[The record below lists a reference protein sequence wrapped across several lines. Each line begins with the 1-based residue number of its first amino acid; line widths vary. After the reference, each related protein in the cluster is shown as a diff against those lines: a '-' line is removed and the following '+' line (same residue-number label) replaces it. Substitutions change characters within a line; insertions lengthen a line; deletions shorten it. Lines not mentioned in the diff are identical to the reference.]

1 MSTRWKITLN
11 TKQRISLG
19 TGSEK
24 AFLTRSHPYVP
35 GSVVRGAL
43 AAAWLR
49 EGYPHSTAFQQ
60 IFENGRF
67 SDALPEGVAVQSQ
80 SVVRK
85 KYGSHTVDDDRDL
98 AFDDTPKE
106 LSEEPLKGDYDFASN
121 FSAQK
126 QRTVT
131 ATALE
136 PRRHVAKDGSLFS
149 REALEKGTSFIGTIV
164 LPDSVSPKLLLK
176 LTTIFVGG
184 RSSVMGRT
192 EVRIEEESP
201 LKLPEDNT
209 IIIRT
214 LSQAIIVDDFGVPV
228 TNFKEALEILDID
241 VVKVWAPRVNSG
253 IAGGWHAAS
262 GLPKPMEIGLA
273 PGATAKIKRPSNEML
288 ERLLDEGIGLRRS
301 EGYGWIEIVDKSY
314 ERPARLEESR
324 HHDETEPVT
333 SAVTSEA
340 ARILAVRLSNDQRQW
355 LANMLRQLDEGD
367 SLTDEHLGQP
377 VVGRLSSRQ
386 TELVKQIV
394 KDTPQD
400 LRTNLAH
407 EITRGGTR

>member
-192 EVRIEEESP
+192 EVRIEEEPP

-301 EGYGWIEIVDKSY
+301 EGYGWVEIVDKSY

>member
-192 EVRIEEESP
+192 EVRIEEEPP

-324 HHDETEPVT
+324 HHDEPEPVT

>member
-288 ERLLDEGIGLRRS
+288 EKLLDEGIGLRRS
-301 EGYGWIEIVDKSY
+301 EGYGWVEIVDKSY

-324 HHDETEPVT
+324 HHDEPEPVT

-367 SLTDEHLGQP
+367 SLTDKHLGQP

-407 EITRGGTR
+407 AITRGGTR

>member
-1 MSTRWKITLN
+1 MFLGRSFAEP
-11 TKQRISLG
+11 SLRRG
-19 TGSEK
+19 CEK
-24 AFLTRSHPYVP
+24 DIRTAPRSSRFLRT
-35 GSVVRGAL
+35 VV
-43 AAAWLR
+43 
-49 EGYPHSTAFQQ
+49 
-60 IFENGRF
+60 F

-192 EVRIEEESP
+192 EVRIEEEPP

>member
-1 MSTRWKITLN
+1 MSTRWRITLH

-43 AAAWLR
+43 AAAWVR
-49 EGYPHSTAFQQ
+49 EGGERNADFQN
-60 IFENGRF
+60 IFEGGRF
-67 SDALPEGVAVQSQ
+67 SHAFPEGVAVQSQ

-85 KYGSHTVDDDRDL
+85 KYGSNTADDDRDL
-98 AFDDTPKE
+98 AFDNTPKE
-106 LSEEPLKGDYDFASN
+106 TSEEQLKGDCDFASN

-192 EVRIEEESP
+192 EVRIEEEPP

-241 VVKVWAPRVNSG
+241 VVKVWALRVNSG

-288 ERLLDEGIGLRRS
+288 EKLLDEGIGLRRS
-301 EGYGWIEIVDKSY
+301 EGYGWVEIVDKSY

-324 HHDETEPVT
+324 QHDEAEPAT

-377 VVGRLSSRQ
+377 VVDRLSSRQ
-386 TELVKQIV
+386 TELVKEIV

>member
-192 EVRIEEESP
+192 EVRIEEEPP